1 MGYFNHAHF
10 IRFLL
15 WVDIATSYHLLMMCS
30 KVMDIIRNPFV
41 STVTGSVPADDQD
54 EPSLSE
60 LLFTVFNFAACVPV
74 WLCVGMFSLYHLWLV
89 SGNTTTIERWEK
101 DKVSTMVRRGKIKEI
116 KYPYVRLAQCVNQL
130 TNVIEHWHAGQYESC
145 AWFQPAS
152 MALAPTPEWHRSL
165 VPSQRGR

>member
-15 WVDIATSYHLLMMCS
+15 WVDIATSYHLLMVCS

-60 LLFTVFNFAACVPV
+60 LLFMVFNFAACVPV

-89 SGNTTTIERWEK
+89 SGNTTTVERWEK

-116 KYPYVRLAQCVNQL
+116 KYPYVSHAHRVNRSA
-130 TNVIEHWHAGQYESC
+130 NVIEHWHAGQSESRPRSQS
-145 AWFQPAS
+145 APL
-152 MALAPTPEWHRSL
+152 ALAPNAEWHRSL